1 MVMAVWKYDE
11 DLSGTNPNNLVSG
24 EVHTI
29 PQSTQRAFASN
40 YGPFYSDSVVVKVR
54 DTGEVL
60 VNGVGYQCLF
70 LYSDATAKSGKP
82 VTAVIHIIDA
92 SVVGDVLVDYQVV
105 GGPYSSNAYALEDL
119 IAILQIDNR
128 SIAWENVT
136 NKPVVFPPAP
146 HLHAAT
152 DLFGLEWV
160 VDALN
165 EITQAVMLG
174 DSASHDQIYLRIA
187 TVKKQL
193 QDNIDQ
199 VNTDLTA
206 RITQVENDMDA
217 MDTRLTAGL
226 NNLSAVVTAHIGRR
240 DNPHVVTAAQTNA
253 VPVTRTVNG
262 KALSTDI
269 VIGAGDVNAYTK
281 GEIDTKVSALQN
293 ADTNLQVNIN
303 NLSSA
308 LTAHVNR
315 RDNPHGVTAAQ
326 ANAVP
331 TNRTVNGKALSSDIS
346 LNAGDVGTY
355 DAGTIEAKLAALA
368 AQVGAGV
375 KMGASV
381 TYKERGTNE
390 RMASGVMTS
399 WADYGGSNYWVRLRP
414 LYYLKNNQWILA
426 PYEG

>member
-1 MVMAVWKYDE
+1 MVMAVWKYDL

-29 PQSTQRAFASN
+29 PQTTGRAFASN
-40 YGPFYSDSVVVKVR
+40 YGPFYSDSVVVTVK

-60 VNGVGYQCLF
+60 VNGVGYQCLY
-70 LYSDATAKSGKP
+70 LYSDATAASGKP
-82 VTAVIHIIDA
+82 VTAVINILDA

-119 IAILQIDNR
+119 IALLQIDNR
-128 SIAWENVT
+128 AIAWENIT
-136 NKPVVFPPAP
+136 NKPVTFPPQP

-152 DLFGLEWV
+152 DLYGLEWV

-193 QDNIDQ
+193 QDNIDA
-199 VNTDLTA
+199 VNVALTA
-206 RITQVENDMDA
+206 RITQVEADMDA
-217 MDTRLTAGL
+217 MDTRLTTAL
-226 NNLSAVVTAHIGRR
+226 NNLSAVVTAHINNKANPHAVTAAQASAVPITRTVNGKPLSTDIVIAAGDLNAYTKTEVDTKVTALQNADAQLQTNINAVSNALTTHANRR
-240 DNPHVVTAAQTNA
+240 DNPHVVTAAQTSA
-253 VPVTRTVNG
+253 VPLTRTVNG
-262 KALSTDI
+262 KALS
-269 VIGAGDVNAYTK
+269 
-281 GEIDTKVSALQN
+281 S
-293 ADTNLQVNIN
+293 NI
-303 NLSSA
+303 
-308 LTAHVNR
+308 TI
-315 RDNPHGVTAAQ
+315 T
-326 ANAVP
+326 
-331 TNRTVNGKALSSDIS
+331 
-346 LNAGDVGTY
+346 AGDVGTY
-355 DAGTIEAKLAALA
+355 DSATIDAKLAALS

-381 TYKERGTNE
+381 TYKERSTAE